1 MSANASGARYSLIPR
16 LPTATPLRT
25 EIYTA
30 PELAA
35 LPPQP
40 TPQPGGCHGD
50 LLTQSDV
57 TIARCNS

>member
-1 MSANASGARYSLIPR
+1 MSAKASGARYSLIPR

-25 EIYTA
+25 EIYTGA
-30 PELAA
+30 AFDA
-35 LPPQP
+35 LPPLSLRNRGC
-40 TPQPGGCHGD
+40 PGE